1 MGKSCAVSRR
11 NRPAARFILSSI
23 QAPFPMKKN
32 DEFYIGYLPKAPK
45 GIARILTITVGV
57 LAVIVLASAWVI
69 TRFEK
74 DFSNSQFEYGT
85 LTELEGVLYQQPV
98 PMLRIYT
105 GQDAQGQALYKSVLL
120 VNFLKIG
127 ADNLLAAY
135 AKKGVVE
142 GQSIIKLRGTL
153 IYYDGVT
160 MMELTEKE
168 NALIEVKEAI
178 QATAPRPQVSQGEV
192 LLQGE
197 IIDPKCYF
205 GAMKHGEGKP
215 HRDCAIRCISGGIP
229 PVLVVKNQQGETN
242 YMLLTNEKGEPINQ
256 EILPYVGLPVEVK
269 GRLEKIDEWWVLKIN
284 PKEVVELR

>member
-1 MGKSCAVSRR
+1 
-11 NRPAARFILSSI
+11 
-23 QAPFPMKKN
+23 MKKD

-45 GIARILTITVGV
+45 GIARILTITVAV

-256 EILPYVGLPVEVK
+256 EVLPYVGLPVEVK